1 MKNIINNNIYE
12 KMSFSELCRN
22 ILDSSNEYES
32 LRSYKE
38 LMERVFVNRQVSYTK
53 KDKVRESKY
62 TKRYQKIRSIKK

>member
-22 ILDSSNEYES
+22 ILDSSNEYKS